1 MESDSEELNVLS
13 YNEIINKKNNIS
25 INQLENCLFELEKER
40 EIIEKNIDFL
50 WVKVMEPYINYKADL
65 ILSKNINNIKLN
77 FYKLLYHNKDIE
89 NKIININ
96 NIIQD
101 YNLLNSIDRPICIS
115 TNIYR

>member
-50 WVKVMEPYINYKADL
+50 
-65 ILSKNINNIKLN
+65 
-77 FYKLLYHNKDIE
+77 
-89 NKIININ
+89 
-96 NIIQD
+96 
-101 YNLLNSIDRPICIS
+101 
-115 TNIYR
+115 